1 MQESQEGIDR
11 PIPRSVPLES
21 QEKEVEPNVGFQP
34 SPELREKLDTLK
46 GWRVDSK
53 TLGFFADNR
62 KSQGSTASVS
72 IARLQSVQ
80 QNEEKTPEAQ
90 SADQAEDITA
100 ESTVS

>member
-1 MQESQEGIDR
+1 M
-11 PIPRSVPLES
+11 
-21 QEKEVEPNVGFQP
+21 
-34 SPELREKLDTLK
+34 
-46 GWRVDSK
+46 DSK

-80 QNEEKTPEAQ
+80 ENEEKTPEAQ

-100 ESTVS
+100 ETTVS